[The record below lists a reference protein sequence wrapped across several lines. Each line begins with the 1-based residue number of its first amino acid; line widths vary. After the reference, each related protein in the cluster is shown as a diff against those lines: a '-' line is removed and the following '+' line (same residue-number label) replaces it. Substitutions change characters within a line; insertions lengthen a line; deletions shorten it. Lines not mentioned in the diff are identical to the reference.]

1 MGEFSFSAI
10 IVLMKP
16 VRSLP
21 VLCSSIM
28 ALICVSCAGQDAD
41 RQSWHDFYYSMG
53 TKNDYQGKMYYTD
66 SFFDLP
72 ASTYQ
77 PSLATS
83 SLSLAMAGFASNR
96 EASKSFSNRYQNAI
110 ALMEDL
116 GFVDVSPNDDYLK
129 QPGMDTFGTVMGH
142 KPLGKKTLVAV
153 TVRGGNYLSE
163 WASNFT
169 LGDEEKN
176 PYAHGFYDA
185 SEIYLSSLRKYL
197 QSTGISGEIVLWTA
211 GYSRGG
217 ASVNLSVGRL
227 DEELRDGKHD
237 LLPGVTYT
245 KDDLYAYCFEA
256 PAGAYFTEEDRT
268 RYAFQSEDFNNIHC
282 IINLNDP
289 VPLVAPKDYS
299 FCRYGKEY
307 YLSDPLTDFHHDAF
321 KSRMIG
327 FFDRMN
333 NSKELGPYQID
344 KFEKKS
350 LFGTAGVL
358 GADLSKHRWTQG
370 RQLNEFVYR
379 LGSAIGSREKFVQ
392 SLQPSLRDIFHTL
405 YHNGMPKESL
415 INVGLGI
422 AREIIL
428 LDGENILMTDI
439 MHQPKRFF
447 ADLKPYLKNALAD
460 DDLDIDVNEFIDL
473 LQGIFNALSN
483 MVLTSG
489 GLDALASFFSKENIK
504 GFAQAHRPEL
514 CLAHL
519 QAMDAKFGE
528 DHSTKLAHC
537 FYVLRGPGVQSLTIQ
552 RAGRNVIV
560 VKDGAVEQVSNS
572 LCYGFEGADFVAYL
586 PINQEYVIASCDPDS
601 MLSLYCQPSNSA
613 SELLVNRFEAAELS
627 SPVTFQTPDRSA

>member
-1 MGEFSFSAI
+1 
-10 IVLMKP
+10 
-16 VRSLP
+16 
-21 VLCSSIM
+21 
-28 ALICVSCAGQDAD
+28 
-41 RQSWHDFYYSMG
+41 MG
-53 TKNDYQGKMYYTD
+53 TKNDYQGRMYYSD

-96 EASKSFSNRYQNAI
+96 EASKSFSNRYQNAVS
-110 ALMEDL
+110 LLKDL
-116 GFVDVSPNDDYLK
+116 GFRDVSPNDDYLK
-129 QPGMDTFGTVMGH
+129 QPGTDTFGTVMGH
-142 KPLGKKTLVAV
+142 KSLGTKTLVAV

-185 SEIYLSSLRKYL
+185 SEIYLTSLRNYL
-197 QSTGISGEIVLWTA
+197 QFTGISGEIVLWTA
-211 GYSRGG
+211 GFSRGG
-217 ASVNLSVGRL
+217 AGVNLAIGRL
-227 DEELRDGKHD
+227 DEELRGGKHE

-256 PAGAYFTEEDRT
+256 PAGAYFSEADRT
-268 RYAFQSEDFNNIHC
+268 RYSFQSDDFNNIHC

-289 VPLVAPKDYS
+289 VPLVAPKAYH

-307 YLSDPLTDFHHDAF
+307 YLSDPLTDLHHDSF
-321 KSRMIG
+321 KSRMIS
-327 FFDRMN
+327 FYDHMEDARD
-333 NSKELGPYQID
+333 LGSYQID

-350 LFGTAGVL
+350 LFGAAGVL

-370 RQLNEFVYR
+370 RQLSEFVYR
-379 LGSAIGSREKFVQ
+379 LGNAIGPREQFVQ
-392 SLQPSLRDIFHTL
+392 SLQPSLRDIFQTL
-405 YHNGMPKESL
+405 YQNGMPKESL

-422 AREIIL
+422 AREIVL
-428 LDGENILMTDI
+428 MDGENILMTDI

-447 ADLKPYLKNALAD
+447 ADLKPYLRNALAD

-489 GLDALASFFSKENIK
+489 GLDALASFFSRENIK
-504 GFAQAHRPEL
+504 GFAQAHRPEI

-528 DHSTKLAHC
+528 DHSAKLAHC
-537 FYVLRGPGVQSLTIQ
+537 FYVLRGPGVKTLTIQ
-552 RAGRNVIV
+552 HMDHDVVV
-560 VKDGAVEQVSNS
+560 VKDGAVEQVSS
-572 LCYGFEGADFVAYL
+572 SICYGFDGSDFVAYL
-586 PINQEYVIASCDPDS
+586 PINEEYTITSCEPDS

-613 SELLVNRFEAAELS
+613 SEILVKRYEAEELK
-627 SPVTFQTPDRSA
+627 SPVTLETPDRSA